1 MLVVTC
7 PGKPIVITP
16 PHVHMQVEVLFS
28 AGMPPI
34 MQVAEPG
41 VHGEVVTGTQGMG
54 VSTPRAA
61 AVAEAT
67 AGLAMDMHM
76 PKVGI
81 FVMGMKSMMFAAG
94 AVALVLLMGSTF
106 RAEGATPK
114 EHIITAPEVTCWGI
128 STKS

>member
-1 MLVVTC
+1 
-7 PGKPIVITP
+7 
-16 PHVHMQVEVLFS
+16 MQVEVLLR

-41 VHGEVVTGTQGMG
+41 VHGEVVTGTQGIG

-67 AGLAMDMHM
+67 AGFAMDMHM
-76 PKVGI
+76 PKVGM
-81 FVMGMKSMMFAAG
+81 FVIGMKSMMFAAG
-94 AVALVLLMGSTF
+94 AVALVRFMGRTF

-114 EHIITAPEVTCWGI
+114 EHIMTAPEVTCEGMGFRG
-128 STKS
+128 